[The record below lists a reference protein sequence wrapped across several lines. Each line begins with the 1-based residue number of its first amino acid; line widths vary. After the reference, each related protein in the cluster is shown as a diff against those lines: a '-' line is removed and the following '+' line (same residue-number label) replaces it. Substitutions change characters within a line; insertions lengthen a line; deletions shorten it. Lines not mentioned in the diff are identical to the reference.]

1 MAEKKPKVAPKPK
14 AKRAPAKPKVTLQ
27 SYSVRMVIPTG
38 SYANI
43 QPEIVVKTTDMDIAH
58 DFIAPHMNKLWKEYF
73 LINERKK
80 ESVLREQL
88 YSLVPPDSNTVEKLP
103 LVLEVKPDVSY
114 YCLKNISVKRL
125 DRQQYE
131 VIKSIQAYKI
141 NTLQSQSLAVVH
153 FNPDNILKRMKF
165 RWAIED
171 EEAADAN
178 DQDNSTGAL

>member
-1 MAEKKPKVAPKPK
+1 M
-14 AKRAPAKPKVTLQ
+14 
-27 SYSVRMVIPTG
+27 
-38 SYANI
+38 
-43 QPEIVVKTTDMDIAH
+43 
-58 DFIAPHMNKLWKEYF
+58 
-73 LINERKK
+73 
-80 ESVLREQL
+80 
-88 YSLVPPDSNTVEKLP
+88 
-103 LVLEVKPDVSY
+103 SY

-131 VIKSIQAYKI
+131 AIKSIQAYKI

-178 DQDNSTGAL
+178 DQDKSTGAL